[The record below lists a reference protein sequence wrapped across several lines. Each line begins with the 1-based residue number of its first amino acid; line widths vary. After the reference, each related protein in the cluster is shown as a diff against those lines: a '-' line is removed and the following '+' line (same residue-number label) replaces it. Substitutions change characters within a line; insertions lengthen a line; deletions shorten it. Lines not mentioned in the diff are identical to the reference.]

1 MEKDVVRKSL
11 KRYSVRMK
19 KSHERHHTIAAL
31 HPAGQRLSPIYG
43 IYSYVT
49 DILIASTAVMVIPIA
64 KIYTLTQNS
73 KHFSNIFTQTVHN
86 HTIPYQPI
94 YYTLLHMIN
103 FVSSFLYAYTY
114 HPPLA
119 Q

>member
-19 KSHERHHTIAAL
+19 NEKSHERHHTIAAL

-49 DILIASTAVMVIPIA
+49 DILIASTAVMVIPMA
-64 KIYTLTQNS
+64 KIVI
-73 KHFSNIFTQTVHN
+73 SN
-86 HTIPYQPI
+86 
-94 YYTLLHMIN
+94 
-103 FVSSFLYAYTY
+103 
-114 HPPLA
+114 
-119 Q
+119 